1 MVGGVVPEPWGPGEA
16 EEYMAEQEPVMSAAV
31 LVGIA
36 AVLDEIRAAV
46 MTSTGIP
53 NLAAWNG
60 TSIAWETLILNGP
73 IADMV
78 ERIIGHVLA
87 MDGHSSSTLTHARQ
101 HLQTVWSRLRDWPQ
115 EAWTEVAA
123 ELDAG
128 IAAGDDARRLRE
140 RVGDALD
147 VTALTRSTED
157 EMQRLYDRIEQG
169 VSPATESELRA
180 RIRELAN
187 TADHSR
193 RRWEWRA
200 DRIARTEV
208 AAAVNAGVAAF
219 AAESEAATG
228 RAWHKQW
235 WSSRDSRV
243 RPTHRAAH
251 GQVAP
256 PGGRFTVGGASLMFP
271 GDPLGP
277 PQETVN
283 CRCSTLLLTEREAA
297 NA

>member
-1 MVGGVVPEPWGPGEA
+1 
-16 EEYMAEQEPVMSAAV
+16 MAEQEPVMSAAV
-31 LVGIA
+31 LAGIG

-46 MTSTGIP
+46 MSASGVP

-60 TSIAWETLILNGP
+60 TSLAWETFILNGP

-87 MDGHSSSTLTHARQ
+87 MDGYRSSTVTYARQ
-101 HLQTVWSRLRDWPQ
+101 HIQTVWSRLRDWPQ
-115 EAWTEVAA
+115 EAWAEVAA

-128 IAAGDDARRLRE
+128 IAAGLDARQLRE
-140 RVGDALD
+140 RVGDALN
-147 VTALTRSTED
+147 VTALTRTTEA
-157 EMQRLYDRIEQG
+157 EMEQLYDRIEQG
-169 VSPATESELRA
+169 VSPATEAELRA
-180 RIRELAN
+180 RIRDLAG
-187 TADHSR
+187 TADRAR

-208 AAAVNAGVAAF
+208 AGAVNAGIAAF
-219 AAESEAATG
+219 AAESETATG

-235 WSSRDSRV
+235 WSSLDTRV
-243 RPTHRAAH
+243 RATHRAAH

-256 PGGRFTVGGASLMFP
+256 PGGRFTVGGAALRFP

-277 PQETVN
+277 PQETIN
-283 CRCSTLLLTEREAA
+283 CRCSTLLLTAREAETT

>member
-1 MVGGVVPEPWGPGEA
+1 
-16 EEYMAEQEPVMSAAV
+16 MAEQEPVMSAAV
-31 LVGIA
+31 LAGIG

-46 MTSTGIP
+46 MTATGVP

-60 TSIAWETLILNGP
+60 TSVAWETLLNGP

-87 MDGHSSSTLTHARQ
+87 MDGYRSSTLTYARQ
-101 HLQTVWSRLRDWPQ
+101 HLQTVWSRLKDWPT
-115 EAWTEVAA
+115 EAWAEVAA
-123 ELDAG
+123 ALDAG
-128 IAAGDDARRLRE
+128 IADGLDARGLRE
-140 RVGDALD
+140 RVGDALN
-147 VTALTRSTED
+147 VTALTRTAEA
-157 EMQRLYDRIEQG
+157 EMERLYDRIEAG

-180 RIRELAN
+180 RIRDLAN
-187 TADHSR
+187 TADHAR

-208 AAAVNAGVAAF
+208 AAAVNAGVAAY

-228 RAWHKQW
+228 RAWWKQW
-235 WSSRDSRV
+235 WSSQDSRV

-251 GQVAP
+251 GQLAP
-256 PGGRFTVGGASLMFP
+256 PGGRFTVGGAALRYP

-277 PQETVN
+277 PTEVIN
-283 CRCSTLLLTEREAA
+283 CRCSTLLLTAREAETA